1 MQTMHTAT
9 VIPLVSARERGRR
22 VARAVDARRRL
33 EAERADRSERRDR
46 RRSAGRAWLNG
57 SELGD
62 ARDAFGHLAEI
73 YD

>member
-1 MQTMHTAT
+1 MQNMHSAT
-9 VIPLVSARERGRR
+9 VIPLAGARDRGRR

-33 EAERADRSERRDR
+33 ERERAERRGR
-46 RRSAGRAWLNG
+46 RRASGRAWLNG

-62 ARDAFGHLAEI
+62 AGAFGHLAEI